1 MIVTPF
7 NVILFGVVA
16 LLGVGFYG
24 LLITRNLIKVVMVLQ
39 ILIKG
44 VVLALVLAG
53 AVGGNA
59 GLGQSTAATVIV
71 ADTIVAVVGLALAVQ
86 ASGRA
91 GSWIWIRASAG
102 CEGELHETEDGLVH
116 DRVVGRCGI
125 RRGPGC

>member
-1 MIVTPF
+1 MMVTPF

-53 AVGGNA
+53 AVGGNP

-86 ASGRA
+86 
-91 GSWIWIRASAG
+91 
-102 CEGELHETEDGLVH
+102 V
-116 DRVVGRCGI
+116 
-125 RRGPGC
+125 RRRFGTLDVPKISTLRG